1 MSNLYYFHT
10 YKVSSGKDQKVIKKI
25 YTDEKEAKEHHL
37 LMGGKMVTLKEVE
50 VSDA

>member
-1 MSNLYYFHT
+1 MFYFYHT

-37 LMGGKMVTLKEVE
+37 LMGGVMLTLKEVE
-50 VSDA
+50 ADNA